1 MEIPAGESL
10 SQGNCN
16 QGSQVLNEA
25 RVRSLP
31 VGWAGWTSRR
41 NGGLSLIIL
50 IISVVVINNCSAQT
64 HGRRACFLP
73 FP

>member
-1 MEIPAGESL
+1 MLLTLLQSKGPESFIL
-10 SQGNCN
+10 R
-16 QGSQVLNEA
+16 GSQVLNA
-25 RVRSLP
+25 GKSDIS
-31 VGWAGWTSRR
+31 WAGELDGSQEWGSFI
-41 NGGLSLIIL
+41 NNV